1 MEMLKRSRKVR
12 RSEEGQRK
20 VRGLSVVSTSSVTW
34 LALMAICS
42 TVMSA
47 MLLLSCLEAP
57 PVAPSSIFCGLKEMN
72 AQVKGQIACPPM
84 KTQRVRT
91 LPVMASFPRSF
102 FWYSPSSTTL
112 NSCRASG
119 WMVPHD
125 VGSQQDRC
133 SMQSQIR
140 ISES

>member
-12 RSEEGQRK
+12 RLEGQRK
-20 VRGLSVVSTSSVTW
+20 VRGLSAVSTSSVTW

-72 AQVKGQIACPPM
+72 AQVKGQIACPPHEDTASTNAPSDGQFS
-84 KTQRVRT
+84 TQLLLV
-91 LPVMASFPRSF
+91 LSQFNNAKQLQG
-102 FWYSPSSTTL
+102 FWMDGSS
-112 NSCRASG
+112 RRRIAA
-119 WMVPHD
+119 
-125 VGSQQDRC
+125 GS
-133 SMQSQIR
+133 MLHA
-140 ISES
+140 EPN